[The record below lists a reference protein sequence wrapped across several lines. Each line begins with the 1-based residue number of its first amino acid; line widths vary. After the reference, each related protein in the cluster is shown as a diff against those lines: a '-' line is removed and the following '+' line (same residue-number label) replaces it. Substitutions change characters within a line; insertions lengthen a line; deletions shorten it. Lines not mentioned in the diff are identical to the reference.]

1 MNIIISNVNCVTD
14 NILWAPKDPFSE
26 KNPNDIPEPYW
37 YRQRHAHVYFYFY
50 IIEKN
55 IDKTYMLDSYIY
67 GNSFENIISFI
78 LKKFNVN
85 LIYHTLPDFYV
96 NFSEFYNFSLKK
108 NYTGLKEIKILNI
121 YDNFIIDV
129 NSDKKYTICLGY
141 DTSKIYPK
149 ESEKRQIF
157 QDSDKKMKLLS
168 LKEYTGFSYFKN
180 IPWRPNKSTNVTVS
194 HKCLSLGG
202 WCGPAEALR
211 TLGLRTEAYPFDYM
225 HASLHSI
232 NYIVRG
238 HYKFFFNPNFNIFPH
253 HKLHNPKVKDDLY
266 RRLNRFTDTLKNEKK
281 PILFIRAIINIDYN
295 MEIRLVQEF
304 IDLIKRKYPLRKND
318 KVLMILHSQKIGTL
332 KIKMIQDDIMLSCAE
347 GLVGWNVPN
356 RVNLERNYRK
366 LIDFALDDK
375 SWNNE
380 ILVKEHIVTPHT
392 VKDWEKVKNM

>member
-1 MNIIISNVNCVTD
+1 MNIILSNVNCVT
-14 NILWAPKDPFSE
+14 NKLLWAPKDKFSE
-26 KNPNDIPEPYW
+26 KNPKDIPEPYW

-50 IIEKN
+50 NLIDTIET
-55 IDKTYMLDSYIY
+55 TYIQDSYIY
-67 GNSFENIISFI
+67 SNSFENVIAFI
-78 LKKFNVN
+78 LNKFNVN
-85 LIYHTLPDFYV
+85 LIYHALPDFYV
-96 NFSEFYNFSLKK
+96 NFSEFYQFTLNKDYSNLEEMNLLDIKK
-108 NYTGLKEIKILNI
+108 
-121 YDNFIIDV
+121 NFIIDIIS
-129 NSDKKYTICLGY
+129 NKKYHICLGNDLKNCSNFDEY
-141 DTSKIYPK
+141 KKKIK
-149 ESEKRQIF
+149 
-157 QDSDKKMKLLS
+157 
-168 LKEYTGFSYFKN
+168 GYFKN
-180 IPWRPNKSTNVTVS
+180 IPWRPNKWTMVTVS

-211 TLGLRTEAYPFDYM
+211 TLGIRNEAYPFDYM
-225 HASLHSI
+225 HASLRSI

-238 HYKFFFNPNFNIFPH
+238 HYKYFFNPNLNIFPH
-253 HKLHNPKVKDDLY
+253 HKLHNPKVKEDLY
-266 RRLNRFTDTLKNEKK
+266 RRLYRFTDTLKNEKK

-295 MEIRLVQEF
+295 IEIRLVQEF

-356 RVNLERNYRK
+356 RANLERNYRK